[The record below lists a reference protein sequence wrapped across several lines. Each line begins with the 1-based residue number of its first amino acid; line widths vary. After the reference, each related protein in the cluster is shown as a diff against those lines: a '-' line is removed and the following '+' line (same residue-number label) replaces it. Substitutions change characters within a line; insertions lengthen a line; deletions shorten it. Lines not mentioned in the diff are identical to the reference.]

1 MQKVNIRVEFN
12 KTFNKENTNNEKFYI
27 LGVEPFIQKTYN
39 LKNFNEI
46 IVELNPGLYCIT
58 SNNFMKNKFINVI
71 ISLNNKSIEGMLV
84 SNRHIYFEINNE
96 NTINYG
102 NKMLFDKK
110 YTEYNNNLTTFKNTF
125 WSKYWKILHTI
136 ALEYPTN
143 PDDNNKSDII
153 KLFYNMKNGG
163 ILCHDCA
170 LHFKTYSDKNK
181 IELCYNN
188 KEQLFKYFVD
198 LHNDVNIKTNKQLIS
213 IENAKE
219 LYKNSNNELIN
230 EYNIDVKNYVLNYKL
245 STLPNIINTKI
256 KNDIMKKYNIV

>member
-12 KTFNKENTNNEKFYI
+12 KTFNKENIISQQIHI

-46 IVELNPGLYCIT
+46 IVELNSGLYCINP
-58 SNNFMKNKFINVI
+58 NNFKNNQFISVI
-71 ISLNNKSIEGMLV
+71 ISLNDKSIEDFLT
-84 SNRHIYFEINNE
+84 SNKCIYFEITNN

-102 NKMLFDKK
+102 NKMLFNKK
-110 YTEYNNNLTTFKNTF
+110 YTEYSNNLSKFKTIF
-125 WSKYWKILHTI
+125 WNIYWKILHTI
-136 ALEYPTN
+136 SFEYPIN
-143 PDDNNKSDII
+143 PDDNNKSDIS
-153 KLFYNMKNGG
+153 KLIYNMNNGG
-163 ILCHDCA
+163 ISCHDCA